1 MKKQLLFSLLF
12 SLLIVSGFENKSNAQ
27 TIVYSQYFI
36 SGGTPTTQCTAWE
49 TFRASLLSTYA
60 YTSFTISGSADPTG
74 ITCSSPTITLA
85 VANAMRTGTSYAST
99 FGGYTW
105 TVNAGC
111 TTGSGCTSTPVE
123 LGVIGSCACS
133 TGYDLR
139 PNIGN
144 NNWGGI
150 NGVTCGA
157 ASQTMIV
164 TFNYTP
170 PSACSGSVTAG
181 TATGPSTACGS
192 TSFSLGLT
200 GSTFASGITYQ
211 WQSSTSS
218 TGPWTNI
225 TGGTTL
231 SFTTTETATTYY
243 RCYIVCTSASTSDT
257 SSTHLVTYT
266 PCYCTPS
273 WLYASAACTSYG
285 MYINPFTLTGY
296 TGAINDVGACTGT
309 GYEDN
314 SSTMSCTLQQ
324 GTSYTANIGT
334 GTSYTL
340 NCQAWIDF
348 NNDGTFQTSESVG
361 GVNGIIGGTNAL
373 GITIPTGAA
382 GAATGSHRM
391 RVVAIYNGYGT
402 TYPSISPC
410 PSGSYPYYYG
420 DARDYTVN
428 IVPICPF
435 TLSATNN
442 GPVCPGG
449 SVTITGTTTASG
461 WSWSG
466 PGSFTSTLLSTT
478 ITGISTGGTYTFTAT
493 NGSCSTSVTTTV
505 AMTTAPATPVITPAH
520 DTICNGGSVM
530 LYVPSSGTNLLPV
543 QSWESGVPGTW
554 SILTGGVGT
563 AWFQIVGTS
572 TSLPATG
579 GTPTGGGTYVA
590 EFNSFSI
597 GSGGHSTLCSPSFST
612 AGTYG
617 NTVTF
622 WMYRDPGYAG
632 YTLEG
637 VTIYQNSTP
646 SLTGATSLG
655 YVPRWNGTGITGGV
669 TGVSMPTTAGWYQYT
684 CTITGSSSTNYLMFY
699 AYSQFGNNTYIDLI
713 STTGTPSVPTWSP
726 TTYLFSNSGLSTA
739 YTTGTAMDTV
749 YVHPT
754 TVTTPTVITYYA
766 TVTNGTC
773 SSTDSSV
780 ITINPA
786 VTSISGPTQV
796 CVGATITVSD
806 GTSGGTWSSSAP
818 GIASVGSTSGVVT
831 GNATGTATILYT
843 IGGCSASVTITVQP
857 SPAAI
862 SGVAAVCQGGG
873 TSLLSDATTGGTW
886 SSSNTT
892 FATVGSST
900 GFVTAYLAGTPT
912 ISYTSSST
920 GCSATIP
927 FTVNPTPAAISGTPM
942 ICFGLTT
949 TLLDASGTGTWT
961 SFNPG
966 VASINPSTG
975 VATGVSLGTTTITF
989 TLPTTCFTT
998 LIVTVNP
1005 LPTAILGRD
1014 TVCEGST
1021 VLLSD
1026 MTGGGTWSSGLSGT
1040 ASIGSSTGLVTGV
1053 SSGSAPVTYTVNAS
1067 GCIATANVWVNP
1079 LPALISGQNYACA
1092 AGSSTS
1098 LSDAT
1103 GGGTWSSSDTS
1114 VAVVSTSGLVTSS
1127 TSGVTIITYSLPTGC
1142 LRTDVVTI
1150 NPLPSNIYGPD
1161 SVCFGYT
1168 TVVMDSTSGGY
1179 FTSSAP
1185 GIATVDSFTGAVHGL
1200 GVGTTMISYTAS
1212 GTGCTNPRAF
1222 TVNPILTVGLSIAS
1236 LSGTTVCADDIV
1248 TFITNPV
1255 NGGTSPVYQWKVNGV
1270 NSGSG
1275 TTFTLNPHNLD
1286 SVSCVMTS
1294 NGVCAIPSTTSAY
1307 LIMTVNPLVNPIL
1320 NMSTSYP
1327 DDTLCIGKRD
1337 SFWVSSTY
1345 GGTSPVYQW
1354 SVNWVSV
1361 LTGSTSFAY
1370 TPANG
1375 DIVTCK
1381 MTSSSP
1387 CPRPDT
1393 VDATAVLVVQD
1404 YHIPT
1409 VAITSSDGTD
1419 ICQGNRVNIVPT
1431 STWGGWTPAFHWS
1444 LNGSNLGILPGY
1456 SYYPSNGDTI
1466 ECTMIS
1472 NYRCTMPNDTAVV
1485 KMGFVVEPV
1494 IQVHISG
1501 RSLIMYG
1508 QSDTLHANVING
1520 GSSPTYQWGINGS
1533 PVGGAT
1539 GSTFITPYLTNF
1551 DSVYCIVTTH
1561 GGACDG
1567 VAAFNWI
1574 IMEVGRTS
1582 ISQVNSSINELQL
1595 IPNPNKGMFTVKGM
1609 ISGDVETVEMT
1620 ICDVVGQVVYK
1631 GNAEVKAGKLDKDIQ
1646 LGTNLADGMYLLNMK
1661 TGTEKQ
1667 VIRFSVNR

>member
-1 MKKQLLFSLLF
+1 MKKYFILGLLSCLSL
-12 SLLIVSGFENKSNAQ
+12 NTNAQ
-27 TIVYSQYFI
+27 TTAAAYGFSAFSSTFTSI
-36 SGGTPTTQCTAWE
+36 SG
-49 TFRASLLSTYA
+49 
-60 YTSFTISGSADPTG
+60 
-74 ITCSSPTITLA
+74 
-85 VANAMRTGTSYAST
+85 TGTSTTSISSDDITSIYNIGFNFVYCGTTYTQAYVSSNGNIQLGTSCGSTVYYNDGGVSYLPCGGLGTLMPCFDDLWGVGHTCYYLTSGTAPNRVFTFEWNNWALYCCTGQHANFQVKLYETSNIIDFCYGTSSYSSNTSTIGIANSTTDYQTLPNHSTSPTPSSSTYTTSISGMPTSGQVYRWQGSCSGTPSAGTAAST
-99 FGGYTW
+99 
-105 TVNAGC
+105 V
-111 TTGSGCTSTPVE
+111 SVGCTSYSSV
-123 LGVIGSCACS
+123 LSI
-133 TGYDLR
+133 TGASS
-139 PNIGN
+139 
-144 NNWGGI
+144 
-150 NGVTCGA
+150 GA
-157 ASQTMIV
+157 
-164 TFNYTP
+164 
-170 PSACSGSVTAG
+170 
-181 TATGPSTACGS
+181 
-192 TSFSLGLT
+192 
-200 GSTFASGITYQ
+200 GITYQ
-211 WQSSTSS
+211 WQSSPDGT
-218 TGPWTNI
+218 TWTNVTGATSI
-225 TGGTTL
+225 TY
-231 SFTTTETATTYY
+231 TATISAHIYY
-243 RCYIVCTSASTSDT
+243 RCVVTCT
-257 SSTHLVTYT
+257 
-266 PCYCTPS
+266 
-273 WLYASAACTSYG
+273 
-285 MYINPFTLTGY
+285 
-296 TGAINDVGACTGT
+296 
-309 GYEDN
+309 
-314 SSTMSCTLQQ
+314 
-324 GTSYTANIGT
+324 
-334 GTSYTL
+334 
-340 NCQAWIDF
+340 
-348 NNDGTFQTSESVG
+348 
-361 GVNGIIGGTNAL
+361 
-373 GITIPTGAA
+373 
-382 GAATGSHRM
+382 
-391 RVVAIYNGYGT
+391 
-402 TYPSISPC
+402 
-410 PSGSYPYYYG
+410 
-420 DARDYTVN
+420 
-428 IVPICPF
+428 
-435 TLSATNN
+435 
-442 GPVCPGG
+442 
-449 SVTITGTTTASG
+449 
-461 WSWSG
+461 
-466 PGSFTSTLLSTT
+466 
-478 ITGISTGGTYTFTAT
+478 
-493 NGSCSTSVTTTV
+493 STSVT
-505 AMTTAPATPVITPAH
+505 A
-520 DTICNGGSVM
+520 
-530 LYVPSSGTNLLPV
+530 
-543 QSWESGVPGTW
+543 
-554 SILTGGVGT
+554 
-563 AWFQIVGTS
+563 TS
-572 TSLPATG
+572 TA
-579 GTPTGGGTYVA
+579 
-590 EFNSFSI
+590 
-597 GSGGHSTLCSPSFST
+597 
-612 AGTYG
+612 
-617 NTVTF
+617 
-622 WMYRDPGYAG
+622 
-632 YTLEG
+632 LELL
-637 VTIYQNSTP
+637 YN
-646 SLTGATSLG
+646 
-655 YVPRWNGTGITGGV
+655 
-669 TGVSMPTTAGWYQYT
+669 
-684 CTITGSSSTNYLMFY
+684 
-699 AYSQFGNNTYIDLI
+699 
-713 STTGTPSVPTWSP
+713 
-726 TTYLFSNSGLSTA
+726 
-739 YTTGTAMDTV
+739 
-749 YVHPT
+749 
-754 TVTTPTVITYYA
+754 
-766 TVTNGTC
+766 
-773 SSTDSSV
+773 
-780 ITINPA
+780 
-786 VTSISGPTQV
+786 
-796 CVGATITVSD
+796 
-806 GTSGGTWSSSAP
+806 AP
-818 GIASVGSTSGVVT
+818 
-831 GNATGTATILYT
+831 
-843 IGGCSASVTITVQP
+843 
-857 SPAAI
+857 PAAI
-862 SGVAAVCQGGG
+862 NGNLVVCQGF
-873 TSLLSDATTGGTW
+873 TSLLSDTSTGGTW
-886 SSSNTT
+886 SSSLPGTASITTGGLVTGGSSGTTTISYTVTGAGCYTTVTVTVNPSPSAILGAPAGVCQGNTLT
-892 FATVGSST
+892 LSDITPGGSWSSSFPAYATIGSST
-900 GFVTAYLAGTPT
+900 GLVTGIGSGVTT
-912 ISYTSSST
+912 ISYTVAST
-920 GCSATIP
+920 GCSALAAITA
-927 FTVNPTPAAISGTPM
+927 NPTPAPIAGITSM
-942 ICFGLTT
+942 CLGLTD
-949 TLLDASGTGTWT
+949 TLIDASGTGTWT
-961 SFNPG
+961 SLNPG
-966 VASINPSTG
+966 IASINPGTG
-975 VATGVSLGTTTITF
+975 VGLGNTVGTTTITF